1 MKIPEIGRLQPD
13 PQHLE
18 ITFYLD
24 PDLLWFKGHFA
35 VQPLLPGVAQL
46 DWVMH
51 YAAALASGYRF
62 HSIQNVSSPPRC
74 CRRTR
79 SRCSLPGSLNAS
91 C

>member
-35 VQPLLPGVAQL
+35 VQDRKSV
-46 DWVMH
+46 V
-51 YAAALASGYRF
+51 
-62 HSIQNVSSPPRC
+62 
-74 CRRTR
+74 
-79 SRCSLPGSLNAS
+79 
-91 C
+91 